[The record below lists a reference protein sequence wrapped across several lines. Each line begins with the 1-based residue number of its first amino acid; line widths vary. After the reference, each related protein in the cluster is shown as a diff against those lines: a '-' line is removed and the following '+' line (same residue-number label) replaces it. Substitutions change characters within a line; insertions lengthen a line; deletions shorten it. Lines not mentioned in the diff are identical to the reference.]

1 MERRRAR
8 TDDAKASRRVDILEA
23 ARATLDASEL
33 AEFTMDAVAGKLGLA
48 KGTLYRYF
56 PTREG
61 LLLAILEGELDE
73 WFDAVDRRLAAA
85 CGRAPVAT
93 ALVGTLVARPR
104 LLRLL
109 AVLPSVLEHN
119 VPFATAHEFK
129 AFLLRRSAHTGALI
143 DSALPARSRGAGVH
157 LLVQLNAG
165 VIGLYHGAHP
175 APIVATVLAGP
186 EFAALRVDL
195 RRELTHLTRAL
206 IGAIPCK
213 ELPS

>member
-1 MERRRAR
+1 MDRRRAR
-8 TDDAKASRRVDILEA
+8 SDLDKAERRADILEA
-23 ARATLDASEL
+23 ARATIDVSEMD
-33 AEFTMDAVAGKLGLA
+33 EFTMDAVAAKLGLA
-48 KGTLYRYF
+48 K
-56 PTREG
+56 
-61 LLLAILEGELDE
+61 
-73 WFDAVDRRLAAA
+73 AA
-85 CGRAPVAT
+85 GRAPVVN

-129 AFLLRRSAHTGALI
+129 SFLLRGSASTGSLI
-143 DSALPARSRGAGVH
+143 DTALQAREPGAGVH

-175 APIVATVLAGP
+175 ARIVATVLAEP
-186 EFAALRVDL
+186 EFAPLRVDL

-206 IGAIPCK
+206 VGAIPCK
-213 ELPS
+213 DQP

>member
-1 MERRRAR
+1 MDRRRAR
-8 TDDAKASRRVDILEA
+8 SDDDKATRRAEILDA
-23 ARATLDASEL
+23 ARATLDGSEL
-33 AEFTMDAVAGKLGLA
+33 GEFTMDAVATKLGLA

-61 LLLAILEGELDE
+61 LLLAILEAELDG
-73 WFDAVDRRLAAA
+73 WFAVVDRRLERAH
-85 CGRAPVAT
+85 GRALVAN
-93 ALVGTLVARPR
+93 ALVGTLVAQPR

-119 VPFATAHEFK
+119 VPYATALEFK
-129 AFLLRRSAHTGALI
+129 TFLLHKSAHTGALV
-143 DSALPARSRGAGVH
+143 DAALPARSRGAGVH

-175 APIVATVLAGP
+175 APVVATVLA
-186 EFAALRVDL
+186 EQAFAPLRVDL

-213 ELPS
+213 ELPA

>member
-1 MERRRAR
+1 MDRRRAR
-8 TDDAKASRRVDILEA
+8 SDLDKAERRADILEA
-23 ARATLDASEL
+23 ARATIDVSEMD
-33 AEFTMDAVAGKLGLA
+33 EFTMDAVAAKLGLA

-56 PTREG
+56 PTREAV
-61 LLLAILEGELDE
+61 LLGILGADLEE
-73 WFDAVDRRLAAA
+73 WFEQIDRRLAKAA
-85 CGRAPVAT
+85 GRAPVVS
-93 ALVGTLVARPR
+93 ALVGTLIARPR

-129 AFLLRRSAHTGALI
+129 SFLLRGSASTGSLI
-143 DSALPARSRGAGVH
+143 DTALQAREPGAGVH

-175 APIVATVLAGP
+175 ARIVATVLAEP
-186 EFAALRVDL
+186 EFAPLRVDL

-206 IGAIPCK
+206 VGAIPCK
-213 ELPS
+213 DQP

>member
-8 TDDAKASRRVDILEA
+8 TDGDKAIRRGEMLEA
-23 ARATLDASEL
+23 ARATLDGSEL
-33 AEFTMDAVAGKLGLA
+33 GEFTMDAVAAELGLA

-61 LLLAILEGELDE
+61 LLLALLEAELEG
-73 WFDAVDRRLAAA
+73 WFDVVDRRLA
-85 CGRAPVAT
+85 RARGGALVAN
-93 ALVGTLVARPR
+93 ALVGTLIARPR

-119 VPFATAHEFK
+119 VPYPTAHEFK
-129 AFLLRRSAHTGALI
+129 LFLLRRSAHTGSLI
-143 DSALPARSRGAGVH
+143 DAALPARSRGAGVH

-175 APIVATVLAGP
+175 APIVASVLAEP
-186 EFAALRVDL
+186 AFAPLRVDL

-213 ELPS
+213 ELTA